1 MITKLFCYDSVAKR
15 YSNSLIRSFSSGI
28 LQSKQKFST
37 NTLSSPQQAT
47 AENWSEQ
54 DYILQADKTLEDLYD
69 CLAEQGYE
77 KVPNFDVELSQGV
90 LTFKLDEN
98 RTYVLNTQRPNR
110 QLWLSSPFSGPWR
123 FSWNFTQREWKSTR
137 TGIQLRTLLNEE
149 LKGLVGIHIPPEEVS

>member
-1 MITKLFCYDSVAKR
+1 MLTKRFFYYSVTKQ
-15 YSNSLIRSFSSGI
+15 YLNSFLLSSI
-28 LQSKQKFST
+28 VQLKKQKYT
-37 NTLSSPQQAT
+37 TETLSSSQYAT

-54 DYILQADKTLEDLYD
+54 DYIVQAEKTLEDLYD

-77 KVPNFDVELSQGV
+77 KVAQFDVELSQGV

-123 FSWNFTQREWKSTR
+123 FSWNFAQREWKATR
-137 TGIQLRTLLNEE
+137 TGIQLRTLLSEE
-149 LKGLVGIHIPPEEVS
+149 LKGLVGIDIPTLEVS